1 MAGLSDVLL
10 VNTKAMSG
18 TGQLNANASVDG
30 EDSKQVSNFVTAQSF
45 STFAVASVILK
56 TLWELLQKLAGGW
69 ANSYWTPFVICL
81 LYGLWQVLI
90 SVFGDKK
97 LTGFAAISSAVV
109 VGLVNAGILAA
120 SIIGV
125 TEVGVGST

>member
-18 TGQLNANASVDG
+18 TGQLNANAAADDQ
-30 EDSKQVSNFVTAQSF
+30 DSKQVSNFVTAQSF

-56 TLWELLQKLAGGW
+56 TIWELLQKLAGGW

-81 LYGLWQVLI
+81 FYGLWQVLI

-109 VGLVNAGILAA
+109 VGVVNAGILAA